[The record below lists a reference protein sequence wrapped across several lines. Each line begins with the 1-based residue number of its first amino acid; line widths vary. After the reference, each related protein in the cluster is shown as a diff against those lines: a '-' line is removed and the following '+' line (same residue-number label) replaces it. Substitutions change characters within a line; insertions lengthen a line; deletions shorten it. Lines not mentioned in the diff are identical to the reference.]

1 MKKRRLFEE
10 DEQDLED
17 FLDDT
22 ETEETDDTEDID
34 DTQIENNDITSQ
46 IRSMVS
52 NEVRRLT
59 KDNPST
65 DSHYDTSDD
74 KKEVSLE
81 RDTKSGHPE
90 QYSPTQ
96 KPDQRKHTPIPHHSS
111 PSYSTH
117 TPSKKPHRPR
127 GHKGDRRTTQ
137 RPKVL
142 SRPHYNVVYHNLETI
157 NTFPN
162 NNGLVRFNHHFNGN
176 LIICSPVIEED
187 LPNIQMKKVL
197 WLRRLLLENKY
208 QYLPIYTY
216 DNHRELIDISF
227 VIFPKGKMKS
237 DYTDLMRFIERFLSD
252 LPSHSYIGREDGF
265 YTLYSDHKTIHYT
278 YEDLD
283 SLLDTYSEDRGISLE
298 EGSRHYL
305 NPVPSSS
312 TEEIYRTKV
321 LCEICLSVSS

>member
-1 MKKRRLFEE
+1 MRRRHLCE
-10 DEQDLED
+10 DEELDIED
-17 FLDDT
+17 QLDDI
-22 ETEETDDTEDID
+22 EDPDDDYEEPSI
-34 DTQIENNDITSQ
+34 NSSQ
-46 IRSMVS
+46 IKSMVS
-52 NEVRRLT
+52 SMVSREVDRLT
-59 KDNPST
+59 RETSST
-65 DSHYDTSDD
+65 ERHRDIPEERTE
-74 KKEVSLE
+74 EVSLE
-81 RDTKSGHPE
+81 RDTRSGQPE
-90 QYSPTQ
+90 QHSPTQ

-111 PSYSTH
+111 PSYPTH
-117 TPSKKPHRPR
+117 TPSKKPHRPK
-127 GHKGDRRTTQ
+127 GHRGDRRTTQ

-162 NNGLVRFNHHFNGN
+162 NNGLVKFNHHFKGN
-176 LIICSPVIEED
+176 LIICSPVIGED
-187 LPNIQMKKVL
+187 PPNIQMKKVL

-237 DYTDLMRFIERFLSD
+237 DYTDLMWFINRFLSD

-298 EGSRHYL
+298 EGSRHFL
-305 NPVPSSS
+305 NPSPSSS

-321 LCEICLSVSS
+321 LCEVCLSVSS

>member
-1 MKKRRLFEE
+1 MRRRHFYE
-10 DEQDLED
+10 DEELDIED
-17 FLDDT
+17 QLDEIEDPDDDY
-22 ETEETDDTEDID
+22 EEPSI
-34 DTQIENNDITSQ
+34 NSSQ
-46 IRSMVS
+46 IKSMVS
-52 NEVRRLT
+52 SMVSKEVDRITRET
-59 KDNPST
+59 PST
-65 DSHYDTSDD
+65 DSHRDTPEE
-74 KKEVSLE
+74 KTEEVSLE
-81 RDTKSGHPE
+81 RDTRSGQPE

-96 KPDQRKHTPIPHHSS
+96 KPDQRKHTPIPPHSE
-111 PSYSTH
+111 PSYPTH

-162 NNGLVRFNHHFNGN
+162 NNGLVKFNHHFNGN

-187 LPNIQMKKVL
+187 TPNIQMKKVL

-298 EGSRHYL
+298 EGSRHFL
-305 NPVPSSS
+305 NPSPSSS

-321 LCEICLSVSS
+321 LCEICVEREKV